1 MASASLGTSAT
12 GTSTIDFNEYDIQQ
26 LPNIIDVAGDIYYT
40 GDEKP
45 VQLGY
50 KTRADLLKAFN
61 INTSSSSRKTENLNK
76 ERLLRTYL
84 YKGVDLS
91 SIQFQPGDKDELIE
105 ILKDR
110 ANDLKSS
117 LSLNSYSFRQIIPAR
132 NYTNLLKLIKE
143 LDEHEYKPGWSAKW
157 DKAKEKSK
165 EILRIGQNKK
175 YARELV
181 NNPDRIF
188 ETILEMIW
196 FLLHP
201 DLVPEDIKKSWYKVV
216 KGTDN
221 LKARELINA
230 IRDPA
235 SGILHQDNPLN
246 YIGQMSISDF
256 SAKETIDDAMGSVI
270 DNIKNNKNAALISRL
285 EKILILL
292 KTKKYLSDDS
302 INQIKDSTVDIEE
315 FIKNN
320 IAPSLLSN
328 PSTDIG
334 RMSGGT
340 VMPLATL
347 MIPFF
352 AHFQEKYSIVY
363 EILQDL
369 VNKIDDVNIT
379 YKLSDLLLLIHII
392 RNVNTDN
399 KNKDKYGVYRIDNIP
414 ETLGQFLK
422 YIIDGVNN
430 NTDIDKSVFNNLSDR
445 IPNTYNGTGNN
456 YNLKIK
462 LGFFITESFKKL
474 DDDTVIQPL
483 IEKKIS
489 GITVDA
495 FKKDVNNFFVN
506 ETNADGK
513 INKTYLCISSD
524 ETNIPYKLNTID
536 MSAHTINA
544 DSIIT
549 STPVDPST
557 SVLLPKN
564 NQFNFNEIIEY
575 RPNNK
580 FILNDGHLI
589 LLVLC
594 TLKKL
599 MPSTI

>member
-1 MASASLGTSAT
+1 MASASTSTSAT

-61 INTSSSSRKTENLNK
+61 INTSNSSRKTENLNK

-91 SIQFQPGDKDELIE
+91 SIQFQPGDKDELID

-110 ANDLKSS
+110 ANDLNSS

-201 DLVPEDIKKSWYKVV
+201 DMVPEDIKKSWYEVV

-230 IRDPA
+230 IRDSA
-235 SGILHQDNPLN
+235 SGIPRQDNPLD

-256 SAKETIDDAMGSVI
+256 TAKGTINDAMDRDSVI
-270 DNIKNNKNAALISRL
+270 DNIKNNKNAKLISRL

-334 RMSGGT
+334 RMSGGVVT
-340 VMPLATL
+340 PLATL

-352 AHFQEKYSIVY
+352 SHFQEKYSIVY
-363 EILQDL
+363 ETLQDL

-399 KNKDKYGVYRIDNIP
+399 KNKYGVYRIDNMP

-422 YIIDGVNN
+422 YIIESINN

-445 IPNTYNGTGNN
+445 IPNTYNTSGNN

-462 LGFFITESFKKL
+462 LGLFNTESFKKL
-474 DDDTVIQPL
+474 DDDSVIQSL
-483 IEKKIS
+483 IDKKLS

-495 FKKDVNNFFVN
+495 FKNDINNFFVN
-506 ETNADGK
+506 EIDADGK
-513 INKTYLCISSD
+513 INKAYLCISSD

-549 STPVDPST
+549 SVTIDPKS

-564 NQFNFNEIIEY
+564 DQINFNEVIEY
-575 RPNNK
+575 RPNDK